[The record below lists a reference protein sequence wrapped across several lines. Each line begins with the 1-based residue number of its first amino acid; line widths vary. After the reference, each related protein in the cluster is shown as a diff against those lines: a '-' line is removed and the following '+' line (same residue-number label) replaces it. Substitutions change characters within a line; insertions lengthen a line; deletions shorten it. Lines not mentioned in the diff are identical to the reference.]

1 MFVLMVAELLPILS
15 DAAPGLARRAELGD
29 RFRYW
34 RGRSGTRYLFSM
46 VPFDTLEDFRQAAA
60 IVAEPMANGGFL
72 AWSAAIIDSA
82 GRLGSIDAAWPRSAP
97 EGSVVFVHFL
107 AESDAELEA
116 LLGDLFLPEPAA
128 ELRLA
133 A

>member
-34 RGRSGTRYLFSM
+34 RGRSGTRYLFSI
-46 VPFDTLEDFRQAAA
+46 VPFDTLKDFRRAAA
-60 IVAEPMANGGFL
+60 IVAEPMADGNFL
-72 AWSAAIIDSA
+72 AWTAAIIGSA
-82 GRLGSIDAAWPRSAP
+82 GSLHALDAAWPDRAP
-97 EGSVVFVHFL
+97 TGSVVFVHFL

-116 LLGDLFLPEPAA
+116 LLGDLFAPEPAD